1 MGSALLM
8 VPEGHSADWAGF
20 TAAPTSA
27 ESAVAGTSYRSR
39 QTDDVSLVVGAEGAS
54 LVTPHTTVTVRFD
67 ECAAKLAWPDG
78 ARQLIGYDGMSLRIE
93 PTMYVVDPAALA
105 TVDAAIP
112 ASAVVPMPARRP
124 DAIPQPT
131 PRPTPQPA
139 STGGWFEKTL
149 MIVLIVLASVV
160 GVCALLGTFGVAS
173 DSTADAGVWAVIGFV
188 WFFAALLAL
197 PAVIIARNRRQRAR
211 AVNASIRR

>member
-1 MGSALLM
+1 
-8 VPEGHSADWAGF
+8 
-20 TAAPTSA
+20 
-27 ESAVAGTSYRSR
+27 
-39 QTDDVSLVVGAEGAS
+39 
-54 LVTPHTTVTVRFD
+54 
-67 ECAAKLAWPDG
+67 
-78 ARQLIGYDGMSLRIE
+78 
-93 PTMYVVDPAALA
+93 
-105 TVDAAIP
+105 
-112 ASAVVPMPARRP
+112 
-124 DAIPQPT
+124 
-131 PRPTPQPA
+131 
-139 STGGWFEKTL
+139 